1 MWMQQLF
8 PDLTSVSNLTF
19 SRKGYT
25 TYLTKI
31 EKSPC
36 LHYNISSHTLKRHL
50 LTLEQLFLW

>member
-1 MWMQQLF
+1 MQQLF

-50 LTLEQLFLW
+50 LTLEQLFL